1 MRYAPPLPNEQSK
14 EFQFASTNC
23 VGIYGKRNGRDF
35 KTKNETRISATE
47 LRLKNLP
54 DTARRFFSRSAIHLA
69 AEILDSFE

>member
-1 MRYAPPLPNEQSK
+1 
-14 EFQFASTNC
+14 

-54 DTARRFFSRSAIHLA
+54 DTARTFFSRIAIHLA
-69 AEILDSFE
+69 EEILDSFE